1 MENNI
6 FHKALPSTVSFHQAF
21 FIYLANHSVLF
32 FFFFYIYVILI
43 INITIFFFY
52 FNFNVK
58 F

>member
-6 FHKALPSTVSFHQAF
+6 FHKALPSTVSFHQAL
-21 FIYLANHSVLF
+21 FIYLANHSVF
-32 FFFFYIYVILI
+32 FSIIYIYVILI
-43 INITIFFFY
+43 INNTIFFFY